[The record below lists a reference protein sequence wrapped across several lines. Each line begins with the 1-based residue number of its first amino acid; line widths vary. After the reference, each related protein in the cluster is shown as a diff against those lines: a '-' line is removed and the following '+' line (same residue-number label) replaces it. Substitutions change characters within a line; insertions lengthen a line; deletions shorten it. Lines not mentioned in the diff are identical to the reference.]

1 MGIQAEQK
9 GVGEPCQRDS
19 AALHLA
25 AADRRMSV
33 QTIHP
38 PCEQARVGVVVHAG
52 GEPCQRDS
60 AALNLA
66 AADRRMSVQTIH
78 PLCEQARVGW
88 LIRTDAWL
96 YRKTFYIT
104 MVDSFGSV
112 FYDETDRGGAGCG
125 SKA

>member
-9 GVGEPCQRDS
+9 GVGEPCQPN
-19 AALHLA
+19 AATQH
-25 AADRRMSV
+25 
-33 QTIHP
+33 
-38 PCEQARVGVVVHAG
+38 RV
-52 GEPCQRDS
+52 
-60 AALNLA
+60 

-112 FYDETDRGGAGCG
+112 FYDETDRGGAGRG